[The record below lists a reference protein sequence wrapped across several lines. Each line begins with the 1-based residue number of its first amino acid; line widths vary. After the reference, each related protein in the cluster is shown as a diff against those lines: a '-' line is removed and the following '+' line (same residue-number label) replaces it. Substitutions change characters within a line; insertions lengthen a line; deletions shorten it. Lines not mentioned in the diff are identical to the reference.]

1 MRSSLQFQIFAW
13 ITVVTL
19 GLITAAN
26 LTVDALKFSASF
38 FLDKSSLSPL
48 ASNVDQACLASATN
62 FDRTDVQVDC
72 ALARSMQALD
82 ASDPNQ
88 HELNEQAQ
96 AVVIRTLSD
105 APHESRLWLALALL
119 RSRINQPNGDAL
131 KMSYLTGP
139 LSLDLIPRRLASAVS
154 RDALA
159 DDDLRELTA
168 GDIRLILTARRDI
181 VGAIVAAYRQASSIG
196 KEFIEEKTGV
206 LDPQFSSSLRNAK

>member
-26 LTVDALKFSASF
+26 LTVDALKFSASIV
-38 FLDKSSLSPL
+38 LDKPGLSPL
-48 ASNVDQACLASATN
+48 AANVDQACLASTIN
-62 FDRTDVQVDC
+62 FDRTEVQVDC

-96 AVVIRTLSD
+96 AVVIRTLSN

-119 RSRINQPNGDAL
+119 RSRLNQPHGDAL

-139 LSLDLIPRRLASAVS
+139 LSLDLIPRRLAS
-154 RDALA
+154 DAMVDEDLQELA
-159 DDDLRELTA
+159 A

-181 VGAIVAAYRQASSIG
+181 QGAIVGAYRQASSIG
-196 KEFIEEKTGV
+196 KKFIEE
-206 LDPQFSSSLRNAK
+206 